1 MKKYLSTTLIL
12 VVFTTFMASAGK
24 LTSKEQ
30 LLVGKWKPVNVE
42 RVDIPQGAAG
52 QTAGNKAVGKKIP
65 GTPAPEGQAKENTQ
79 SGQPAQTGKVAA
91 DKGGKGTSGRS
102 EGDKLE
108 RFIRGEERA
117 PLTIFAD
124 HTAMKEYHKNI
135 IKASWKMKA
144 NGKKIVVRNIKN
156 KEKYT
161 MKVLEL
167 TETQLVIIEK
177 LPVGSLKITYTRE

>member
-12 VVFTTFMASAGK
+12 VVFTTFMASAAK
-24 LTSKEQ
+24 LTPKEQ

-42 RVDIPQGAAG
+42 RVDIPQGATG
-52 QTAGNKAVGKKIP
+52 QTAGNEAVGKKIP
-65 GTPAPEGQAKENTQ
+65 GTPAPEGQAKENPQ
-79 SGQPAQTGKVAA
+79 AGKSAQTGNVAPE
-91 DKGGKGTSGRS
+91 KGGREASGRS

-144 NGKKIVVRNIKN
+144 NGKKIVVRNLKN
-156 KEKYT
+156 KEKFT
-161 MKVLEL
+161 MKIIEL

-177 LPVGSLKITYTRE
+177 LPAGSLKITYTRE

>member
-30 LLVGKWKPVNVE
+30 LLVGKWKPVSVE
-42 RVDIPQGAAG
+42 RIDIPQAAG
-52 QTAGNKAVGKKIP
+52 NAAMDKKIP

-79 SGQPAQTGKVAA
+79 SGQPAQTGKVVS
-91 DKGGKGTSGRS
+91 DKGGKETSERS

-124 HTAMKEYHKNI
+124 HTAMKEYRKNI

-144 NGKKIVVRNIKN
+144 SGKKIVVRNIKN

-161 MKVLEL
+161 LKVLEL

-177 LPVGSLKITYTRE
+177 LPAGSLKITYTRE